1 MCALREYSKKCLA
14 KWISKQTCIT
24 IHLAETWER
33 PLSGLFI
40 WACIEQSFFLKPKS
54 LHKSTLFHGIIE
66 RTLLPILSV
75 YTFELFLQVIR
86 WQEQSIWWILMIPIG
101 FVGKKQ
107 RIVCRHSYNSHC
119 MQNCTNQ
126 TGWALLSRI
135 EL

>member
-66 RTLLPILSV
+66 RTLPPILSV
-75 YTFELFLQVIR
+75 YTLELFLQVIR

-101 FVGKKQ
+101 FVGKNYHSELFAD
-107 RIVCRHSYNSHC
+107 IPTILTVCRTVRTRQDEHFF
-119 MQNCTNQ
+119 
-126 TGWALLSRI
+126 L
-135 EL
+135 E